1 MFVLTSTGTEYF
13 VEGGIQ
19 YFEYIVYIWR
29 FGDILEESFGCLV
42 SFILNN
48 VIN

>member
-13 VEGGIQ
+13 VEGGNQ
-19 YFEYIVYIWR
+19 NSEYIVYIWR
-29 FGDILEESFGCLV
+29 FGEMLEESLGCLV